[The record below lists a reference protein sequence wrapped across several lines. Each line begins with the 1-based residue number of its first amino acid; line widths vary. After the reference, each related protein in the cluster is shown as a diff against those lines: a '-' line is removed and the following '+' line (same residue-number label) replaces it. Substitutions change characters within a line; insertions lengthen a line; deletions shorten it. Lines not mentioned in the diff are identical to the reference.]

1 MGGPILNQGVLY
13 KRIASDGVVTT
24 AGVPGLLYGVILIS
38 GTTASKIQ
46 LKNGTTSGDV
56 ACELTNKAETVVGD
70 VSVNFAPTDPI
81 VFDTDIF
88 ADITG
93 TNAVAYVYYR
103 ELT

>member
-1 MGGPILNQGVLY
+1 MGGFIGNQGVLY

-24 AGVPGLLYGVILIS
+24 AGTPGLLYGVILLG
-38 GTTASKIQ
+38 GTTLSKIQ

-56 ACELTNKAETVVGD
+56 GCELTLIAQTVAGD
-70 VSVNFAPTDPI
+70 DSKVFAPTDPV

-93 TNAVAYVYYR
+93 TGAIAYVYYR
-103 ELT
+103 EL